1 MIART
6 PQAALTGVHTPAGSV
21 CVQEF
26 RDALNAV
33 VLGREVGSEPEWFTE
48 GLAQLQKEAGL

>member
-1 MIART
+1 M
-6 PQAALTGVHTPAGSV
+6 HTPAGSV